1 MRGCGKTL
9 GNVANPIYSVII
21 VDVMINKLQEALAL
35 ISTVIK
41 GKKEKIKISL
51 ATLLAGGHLLLED
64 LPGTGKTTLAL
75 ALSKV
80 TGCSFARV
88 QFTNDLMPSDV
99 VGTDIFL
106 VQEGCFQ
113 FKPGPVFHNILL
125 ADEINRATPRTQS
138 ALLEAMGEGRVS
150 VGGNT
155 YPLPSPFFVIAT
167 QNPLELYGTYPL
179 PESQLDRFMVRMEM
193 GYPAEELEAEIVAHD
208 GHYNLAQELPAL
220 LSPQEILDMQ
230 REVARVEV
238 PPRIMEY
245 IMKITQHTRH
255 KGQFRFGLSTRGAIA
270 LKKMAQAWAYSEGRD
285 FLIPEDVKRVFP
297 YVAFHRLSPPGDY
310 GPRERL
316 AYLLDFLASVP
327 VPL

>member
-1 MRGCGKTL
+1 
-9 GNVANPIYSVII
+9 
-21 VDVMINKLQEALAL
+21 MIKRLQEALTL
-35 ISTVIK
+35 ISSVIK
-41 GKKEKIKISL
+41 GKEEGTNISL

-80 TGCSFARV
+80 TGCTFARV
-88 QFTNDLMPSDV
+88 QFTSDLMPSDV
-99 VGTDIFL
+99 VGTEIFL
-106 VQEGCFQ
+106 PQEGRFQ
-113 FKPGPVFHNILL
+113 FKPGPIFHNILL

-138 ALLEAMGEGRVS
+138 ALLEAMGEGKVS
-150 VGGNT
+150 VGGDT

-193 GYPAEELEAEIVAHD
+193 GYPAKESETEIIAHN
-208 GHYNLAQELPAL
+208 GHYTLAQELPSL
-220 LSPQEILDMQ
+220 LSPQEILDLQ
-230 REVARVEV
+230 GEVTRVEAS
-238 PPRIMEY
+238 PKIMGYIME
-245 IMKITQHTRH
+245 ITQHTRH

-270 LKKMAQAWAYSEGRD
+270 LKKVAQAWAYLEGRD
-285 FLIPEDVKRVFP
+285 FLIPEDVKRAFP

-316 AYLLDFLASVP
+316 GYLLDFLTSVP